1 MPRKWLALALAIV
14 IAAGVLGI
22 LGSRGGSSP
31 AQEAPVQE
39 EPGAL
44 EPVTAGNAEE
54 LLDKLT
60 TEQKVGQLFFV
71 RPEALDPNRTLEEAE
86 DPAGPG
92 VTQADPALQN
102 TLQQYPVGGFVLFGK
117 NLESPDQL
125 SQLMDTLSR
134 NAAVPLLFSVEE
146 EGGAATQVA
155 GRPGFSVPTLESLA
169 DIGATGDP
177 AQAKAAGLTLGGYL
191 KDLGFQLDLAPVADV
206 HTGNGTALLGDRAF
220 LGSPEQAAMMISA
233 TVEGFHQAGM
243 ACTLKHFPGYGDAVQ
258 DPLSGYATTDKTW
271 EEMRT
276 CELYPF
282 QAGMASGADAVMVA
296 HITTPNA
303 TEDGLPAS
311 LSYEMITQ
319 KLRGELRFQ
328 RVAITDSLS
337 DQAITQ
343 QYETG
348 HAALLAFQAGADVLL
363 LPQDLEAAYGAILTA
378 VQEGAIS
385 QERLDASVLRILHL
399 KEVYGL
405 LLTLNVRRGGA
416 SCSPASYPFGRLL
429 CHFGHPW
436 RSTSH
441 PRMAPL

>member
-71 RPEALDPNRTLEEAE
+71 RPEALDPNRTPEEAE

-146 EGGAATQVA
+146 EGGTATQVA

-177 AQAKAAGLTLGGYL
+177 AQAKAVGQSIGTYL
-191 KDLGFQLDLAPVADV
+191 RELGFQLDFAPVADV
-206 HTGNGTALLGDRAF
+206 NTNPNNPVIGDRAF
-220 LGSPEQAAMMISA
+220 HSDPEQAAMMVSA
-233 TVEGFHQAGM
+233 AVDGFHQGGV
-243 ACTLKHFPGYGDAVQ
+243 ACTLKHFPGHGDTAQ
-258 DPLSGYATTDKTW
+258 DSHYGYASTDKTW

-282 QAGMASGADAVMVA
+282 Q
-296 HITTPNA
+296 
-303 TEDGLPAS
+303 
-311 LSYEMITQ
+311 
-319 KLRGELRFQ
+319 
-328 RVAITDSLS
+328 
-337 DQAITQ
+337 
-343 QYETG
+343 
-348 HAALLAFQAGADVLL
+348 VL
-363 LPQDLEAAYGAILTA
+363 
-378 VQEGAIS
+378 
-385 QERLDASVLRILHL
+385 
-399 KEVYGL
+399 
-405 LLTLNVRRGGA
+405 
-416 SCSPASYPFGRLL
+416 
-429 CHFGHPW
+429 
-436 RSTSH
+436 
-441 PRMAPL
+441 

>member
-282 QAGMASGADAVMVA
+282 QAGMASGVQTDFLFNNDQGTCLDFC
-296 HITTPNA
+296 HI
-303 TEDGLPAS
+303 
-311 LSYEMITQ
+311 ITC
-319 KLRGELRFQ
+319 F
-328 RVAITDSLS
+328 
-337 DQAITQ
+337 DQFI
-343 QYETG
+343 
-348 HAALLAFQAGADVLL
+348 D
-363 LPQDLEAAYGAILTA
+363 
-378 VQEGAIS
+378 
-385 QERLDASVLRILHL
+385 RL
-399 KEVYGL
+399 
-405 LLTLNVRRGGA
+405 VRKTFLYFF
-416 SCSPASYPFGRLL
+416 SCVKRNN
-429 CHFGHPW
+429 
-436 RSTSH
+436 
-441 PRMAPL
+441 

>member
-71 RPEALDPNRTLEEAE
+71 RPEALDPNRTPEEAE

-146 EGGAATQVA
+146 EGGTATQVA

-177 AQAKAAGLTLGGYL
+177 AQAKAVGQSIGTYL
-191 KDLGFQLDLAPVADV
+191 RELGFQLDFAPVADV
-206 HTGNGTALLGDRAF
+206 NTNPNNPVIGDRAF
-220 LGSPEQAAMMISA
+220 HSDPEQAAMMVSA
-233 TVEGFHQAGM
+233 AVDGFHQGGV
-243 ACTLKHFPGYGDAVQ
+243 ACTLKHFPGHGDTAQ
-258 DPLSGYATTDKTW
+258 DSHYGYASTDKTW

-328 RVAITDSLS
+328 RVVITDSLS
-337 DQAITQ
+337 DPAITQ
-343 QYETG
+343 RYEPG
-348 HAALLAFQAGADVLL
+348 QAALLAFQAGADVLL

-405 LLTLNVRRGGA
+405 L
-416 SCSPASYPFGRLL
+416 
-429 CHFGHPW
+429 
-436 RSTSH
+436 
-441 PRMAPL
+441 